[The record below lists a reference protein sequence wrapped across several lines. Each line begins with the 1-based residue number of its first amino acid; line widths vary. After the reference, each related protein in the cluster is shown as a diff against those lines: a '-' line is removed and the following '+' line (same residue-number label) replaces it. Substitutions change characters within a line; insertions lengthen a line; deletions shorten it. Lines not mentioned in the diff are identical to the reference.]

1 MRLHLTLT
9 TFMAAAAL
17 CACHHSPHA
26 TEAKERGAK
35 AAAALLATDPT
46 DTLAMQTSV
55 LDAKAAQSEYT
66 LIGDSVAVEI
76 FDKAFREYVTEHN
89 AKLAAQMFNNKSK

>member
-1 MRLHLTLT
+1 MSRQLIFSILIT
-9 TFMAAAAL
+9 TAAL

-26 TEAKERGAK
+26 TEAKERGVK
-35 AAAALLATDPT
+35 AAAALLATDPA

-55 LDAKAAQSEYT
+55 LDAKAAQSEYA

-76 FDKAFREYVTEHN
+76 FDQAFRNYVTEHN
-89 AKLAAQMFNNKSK
+89 AKLAAQLFNDNTK